1 MSAGK
6 CGVLG
11 FLFLVSMSMEGGRV
25 ISGQP
30 FRTEGSS
37 DKEKETKSERNEK
50 KVYTNEDLIRLREKS
65 KGGTSLQSIP
75 DQTRQSKEQE
85 KRKSEKPGS
94 ILSVYRDLDG
104 HDRTYWRKKIA
115 PLRSQLDSLNL
126 QIDSLHQEQS
136 EVESTQ
142 GIRVSRDGHLKT
154 TSKNNSADLSR
165 RTTDLENK
173 KRLVLK
179 SIQDLEEDARKAQA
193 LPEWLR

>member
-1 MSAGK
+1 MSARRL
-6 CGVLG
+6 GVLC
-11 FLFLVSMSMEGGRV
+11 FLFLASMPMEGVLV
-25 ISGQP
+25 ISGQSSQA
-30 FRTEGSS
+30 EGSI
-37 DKEKETKSERNEK
+37 DKEKEAKRERNEK

-94 ILSVYRDLDG
+94 ILSIYRDLDG
-104 HDRTYWRKKIA
+104 HDRAYWRKKIT

-136 EVESTQ
+136 EVESTK

-165 RTTDLENK
+165 RTADLENK

-179 SIQDLEEDARKAQA
+179 SIQDLEEEARKAQA